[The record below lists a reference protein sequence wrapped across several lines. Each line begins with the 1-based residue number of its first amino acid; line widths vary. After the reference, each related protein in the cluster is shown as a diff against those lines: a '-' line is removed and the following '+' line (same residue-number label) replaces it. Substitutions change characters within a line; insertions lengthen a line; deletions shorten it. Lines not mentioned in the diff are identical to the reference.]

1 MIYFPA
7 KINKEDVSS
16 LPACNIP
23 GEIVIID
30 KLKDVLPAL
39 RELKK
44 AEFVGFDTETKPSFK
59 AGHQNNIALLQLAT
73 ESKAF
78 LFRLNI
84 LGECSAIKRYLEND
98 KYTKIG
104 LSVKDDFHAL
114 QGWMPCKPNNFI
126 ELQKFVRFFGIEEM
140 SLRKI
145 YAIIFGKKISKKE
158 RLSNWEAA
166 ALSPEQIK
174 YAATDAWTCIE
185 IFKYLNDFISEVENA
200 PIPKSQYTI
209 SSKKK

>member
-1 MIYFPA
+1 MYFPA
-7 KINKEDVSS
+7 KINKEDITL
-16 LPACNIP
+16 LPVCNIP
-23 GEIVIID
+23 GEIIVVD

-44 AEFVGFDTETKPSFK
+44 AEYVGFDTETKPTFK
-59 AGHQNNIALLQLAT
+59 AGHQNNISLLQLAT
-73 ESKAF
+73 EDKAF

-84 LGECSAIKRYLEND
+84 LGECSAIKRYLENE

-126 ELQKFVRFFGIEEM
+126 ELQKFVKFFGIEEM

-166 ALSPEQIK
+166 TLSPEQIK

-185 IFKYLNDFISEVENA
+185 IFKYLNDVINEEANA
-200 PIPKSQYTI
+200 PIPKSQYTV